1 MQCTCCCLL
10 QMFALHTNYI
20 VINAINSTANKIS
33 ENQAQILFI
42 QINDPSH
49 NMADGLIWYL

>member
-1 MQCTCCCLL
+1 MQCTCRCSL
-10 QMFALHTNYI
+10 QMFALLTYFN

-33 ENQAQILFI
+33 ENQAHILFI